1 MHSEVDLRSE
11 LLAFHARHYSANVMR
26 LAVLGRQTLDAL
38 QDLVLSA
45 FSPIV
50 NKNLTSPF
58 ESEPGGYPCRGA
70 LGRSREPGP
79 VSAQGLR
86 NPCPNTAS
94 GSARASTSIDHTARC
109 DTPLPPA
116 HRPSTSFC
124 PPCAMRAGLPSP
136 QLLSRRASPRYRR
149 LDLGVLSI
157 NLMHFGTVYSVLDLG
172 GRPPACRHYGQG

>member
-1 MHSEVDLRSE
+1 MQSFSELGVDLRSE
-11 LLAFHARHYSANVMR
+11 LLAFHARYYSANVMH

-45 FSPIV
+45 FSPIA

-109 DTPLPPA
+109 DTTPTSPPA
-116 HRPSTSFC
+116 LYFL
-124 PPCAMRAGLPSP
+124 LPS
-136 QLLSRRASPRYRR
+136 LSSHVQCERASP
-149 LDLGVLSI
+149 LLS
-157 NLMHFGTVYSVLDLG
+157 Y
-172 GRPPACRHYGQG
+172 